1 MIYPDIDRYLLISI
15 VRMKNMKFGMIL
27 IIIVLVAALIGTLA
41 LTGKPDEDYKGSTK
55 QNTLRLTAIYIIVI
69 LASIGGLAW
78 YISMK

>member
-1 MIYPDIDRYLLISI
+1 
-15 VRMKNMKFGMIL
+15 MKNMKFGMIL
-27 IIIVLVAALIGTLA
+27 IIIVLIAALIGTLT

>member
-1 MIYPDIDRYLLISI
+1 
-15 VRMKNMKFGMIL
+15 MKVGMIL
-27 IIIVLVAALIGTLA
+27 IIIVLVGAMIGTLA
-41 LTGKPDEDYKGSTK
+41 RTGKPDEDYKGSTK